1 MRAKGPRNQIRRYY
15 TLKGIIDF
23 LQDLVRLLYE
33 TALLTSGFTLDDP
46 SVYARRVTKMISL
59 GLSLGR
65 AFIRCAANNVD
76 LEEPEEMVTETAPVE
91 EVVTEGAASNMEDV
105 D

>member
-1 MRAKGPRNQIRRYY
+1 
-15 TLKGIIDF
+15 
-23 LQDLVRLLYE
+23 LLYE

-59 GLSLGR
+59 GLSLGIIS
-65 AFIRCAANNVD
+65 FHNKVNLD
-76 LEEPEEMVTETAPVE
+76 LDEPEEMATDSATVE
-91 EVVTEGAASNMEDV
+91 EVGATAEASNMEDV

>member
-1 MRAKGPRNQIRRYY
+1 
-15 TLKGIIDF
+15 
-23 LQDLVRLLYE
+23 LVRLLYD

-59 GLSLGR
+59 GLSLGTSTILR
-65 AFIRCAANNVD
+65 EKPDYIDMDEA
-76 LEEPEEMVTETAPVE
+76 EEMPVE
-91 EVVTEGAASNMEDV
+91 SAPIEEVTTEGAASNMEDV

>member
-1 MRAKGPRNQIRRYY
+1 M
-15 TLKGIIDF
+15 
-23 LQDLVRLLYE
+23 VRLLYD

-59 GLSLGR
+59 GLSLGKLSSKDL
-65 AFIRCAANNVD
+65 ANCSD
-76 LEEPEEMVTETAPVE
+76 MEETEEIPVE
-91 EVVTEGAASNMEDV
+91 SAPIEEVSAEGAAGNMEDV